1 MKIWRHFDF
10 WLIGAVA
17 LLIVFGLA
25 MIRSAVLSSPDAGER
40 ELSRQLIFALAG
52 IAIVMG
58 LSAID
63 YRFWGRVS
71 GWLYGVLMILLILVA
86 VLGDAV
92 FGAKR
97 WIPLFGGLYNLQPS
111 EIGKFVMILGL
122 GHYLINHPDE
132 TRKFSFIVRTL
143 IYIGVP
149 VLLIAVQPD
158 FSTCILYGVIW
169 LALLWPSGLRVSHLL
184 FMGGVAIALG
194 IIGFFVAL
202 QSDEARYIAQ
212 RVVFF
217 ILPDNNSQEFRD
229 ATYNITQS
237 LISVG
242 SGGWFGQGYG
252 VGSQVQSR
260 FLKVRHTD
268 FIFATIA
275 HELGFVGAVFTIGLF
290 VFIIF
295 RIFQAGWRA
304 RDAYGQLI
312 CYAIGTVILFEA
324 FSNIASTLDIL
335 PVTGSPLPFVSY
347 GGSSLWTFLA
357 GIGLVQSVI
366 LRQKQIEF

>member
-17 LLIVFGLA
+17 
-25 MIRSAVLSSPDAGER
+25 
-40 ELSRQLIFALAG
+40 
-52 IAIVMG
+52 
-58 LSAID
+58 
-63 YRFWGRVS
+63 
-71 GWLYGVLMILLILVA
+71 
-86 VLGDAV
+86 
-92 FGAKR
+92 
-97 WIPLFGGLYNLQPS
+97 
-111 EIGKFVMILGL
+111 
-122 GHYLINHPDE
+122 
-132 TRKFSFIVRTL
+132 
-143 IYIGVP
+143 
-149 VLLIAVQPD
+149 LLIAVQPD

-184 FMGGVAIALG
+184 IMGGAAVVLG
-194 IIGFFVAL
+194 IIGFFIAL

-212 RVVFF
+212 RVIFF
-217 ILPDNNSQEFRD
+217 FLPASDTQEFRD
-229 ATYNITQS
+229 ATYNITQA

-252 VGSQVQSR
+252 AGSQVQSR

-275 HELGFVGAVFTIGLF
+275 HELGFVGAVFTIALF

-295 RIFQAGWRA
+295 RIFQAGGRA
-304 RDAYGQLI
+304 RDTYGQLI
-312 CYAIGTVILFEA
+312 CYGIGTVIMFEA
-324 FSNIASTLDIL
+324 FSNIASNMDVL

-357 GIGLVQSVI
+357 GIGLVESVV